1 MEILIII
8 GLISVIV
15 NIIKEK
21 TEPTIPAENWNNWD
35 LIHKDKYDNRISQ
48 KEFEKNLK
56 NGKYK

>member
-15 NIIKEK
+15 EIIKEK
-21 TEPTIPAENWNNWD
+21 TQPTIPAENWNNWD
-35 LIHKDKYDNRISQ
+35 LIRKDRYDNRISP
-48 KEFEKNLK
+48 KEFEKNLR

>member
-15 NIIKEK
+15 EIIKEK
-21 TEPTIPAENWNNWD
+21 TEPTIPANNWNNWD
-35 LIHKDKYDNRISQ
+35 LIRKDRYDNHISQ

>member
-1 MEILIII
+1 MEILVII

-15 NIIKEK
+15 EIVKEK
-21 TEPTIPAENWNNWD
+21 TQPHIPAENWNNWD
-35 LIHKDKYDNRISQ
+35 LIRKDRYDNRISQ

>member
-15 NIIKEK
+15 EIIKEK
-21 TEPTIPAENWNNWD
+21 TEPTISAENWNNWD
-35 LIHKDKYDNRISQ
+35 LIRKDKYENHISQ

-56 NGKYK
+56 NGKYR

>member
-15 NIIKEK
+15 EIIKEK
-21 TEPTIPAENWNNWD
+21 TEPTIPANNWNNLD
-35 LIHKDKYDNRISQ
+35 LIRKDRYDNHISQ
-48 KEFEKNLK
+48 KEFEKNLR

>member
-15 NIIKEK
+15 EIVKEK
-21 TEPTIPAENWNNWD
+21 TQQHIPAENWNNWD
-35 LIHKDKYDNRISQ
+35 LIRKDRYDNRISP
-48 KEFEKNLK
+48 KEFEKNLR

>member
-15 NIIKEK
+15 EIIKEK

-35 LIHKDKYDNRISQ
+35 LIRKDRYDNRISQ

-56 NGKYK
+56 NGKYR